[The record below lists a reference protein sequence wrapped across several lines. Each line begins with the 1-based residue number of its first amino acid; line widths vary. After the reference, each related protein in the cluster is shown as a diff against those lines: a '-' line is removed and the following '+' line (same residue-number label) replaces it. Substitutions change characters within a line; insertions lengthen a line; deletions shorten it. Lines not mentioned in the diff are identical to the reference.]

1 MAKPYIGSSLIY
13 HLPQIYLSKMAILRR
28 VVWTLLVLG
37 GLWGTAAAQAPVDS
51 SSQGAYKVGL
61 ALSGGGA
68 KGFAHIGVLKV
79 FEEAD
84 IPVHMISGTSMG
96 SIVGALY
103 AIGYTP
109 AEIEDIAL
117 TTDWSI
123 LFNDSYRINPQNIAN
138 SVSQKDTYL
147 FTFPYNG
154 KRLTLPSGL
163 IDGQNIAMLLYRL
176 MLPYHDMRDFTEL
189 PIPFASVATNL
200 ATGQAHTFT
209 EGYLPDA
216 VRASIAIPTLF
227 KPVRINGETYIDGGV
242 ARNIPAEDVR
252 ALGADLVV
260 ASDVGEPLQPVDSLD
275 TFVDVLFQA
284 VGFHQQESNLRQK
297 EKTDFYLRP
306 DINRFSSFSYNS
318 VKNIIAAGEEAARAL
333 VPKIKAKLDEHMLAQ
348 RQFKPIKS
356 PQQDTLTVTGVTYDN
371 ISGLMQQQARIAL
384 DISSPAELTLA
395 DIESRINRLYSSGL
409 FSQISY
415 RLRDNPGSGHHQ
427 LVLEFQPKDQE
438 FAGFSLR
445 YDSHYKASLLFGG
458 LLADNI
464 VWSDR
469 LNWQLRVGEV
479 LELSADYS
487 APLSLAPLSKLHFGI
502 DFQRSPIDIYN
513 QGQALST
520 INVEQITLRPAASI
534 RLLQRTNIKAGV
546 EAEVYNL
553 NQAVGNTIFL
563 ENTSFLLTPF
573 INVDYSTLNRPYFP
587 TRGQSLKA
595 KAIVSDEIW
604 GSLSTFA
611 QFSGNWFMTVP
622 LTERLNISADFFTG
636 VTAGSDLPLHYNYYL
651 GGLTQNPVFDRR
663 QRPFMARAAQQL
675 QTSNVVALGSALQY
689 NIGKNL
695 FLTAG
700 WDAAHLSDKW
710 TFNIHRE
717 RLEHGF
723 SLGVGATSI
732 VGPIK
737 LSLST
742 PDFSSDYAL
751 KIDVGYHF

>member
-1 MAKPYIGSSLIY
+1 MKKA
-13 HLPQIYLSKMAILRR
+13 IYLSVIFGFLFAG
-28 VVWTLLVLG
+28 TLPV
-37 GLWGTAAAQAPVDS
+37 TSAAQTPAGTTAEES
-51 SSQGAYKVGL
+51 YTIGL

-84 IPVHMISGTSMG
+84 IPIHMISGTSMG
-96 SIVGALY
+96 SIVGSLY
-103 AIGYTP
+103 AIGYSP
-109 AEIEDIAL
+109 EEIEDIAL

-123 LFNDSYRINPQNIAN
+123 MLNDSYRINPQNIAS

-154 KRLTLPSGL
+154 KQLTLPTGL
-163 IDGQNIAMLLYRL
+163 IDGQNIAMMLYRL
-176 MLPYHDMRDFTEL
+176 MLPYHDVRDFTKL

-200 ATGQAHTFT
+200 TTGQAHTFT

-227 KPVRINGETYIDGGV
+227 KPVTIDGETYIDGGI

-252 ALGADLVV
+252 NLGADVVV

-284 VGFHQQESNLRQK
+284 VGYHQQESNVQQIK
-297 EKTDFYLRP
+297 NTDFYIRP
-306 DINRFSSFSYNS
+306 DIKKFSSFSYNN
-318 VKNIIAAGEEAARAL
+318 VKQIIQSGEEAARQVL
-333 VPKIKAKLDEHMLAQ
+333 PEIKTKLANQ
-348 RQFKPIKS
+348 RPASSPFKPISS
-356 PQQDTLTVTGVTYDN
+356 PQQDTLVVSEVIYDN
-371 ISGLMQQQARIAL
+371 ISGLIQQQAQLAL
-384 DISSPAELTLA
+384 DITPPEQLTLA
-395 DIESRINRLYSSGL
+395 NIEMKINRLYSSGL

-415 RLRDNPGSGHHQ
+415 RLQDNPGSGKNR
-427 LVLEFQPKDQE
+427 LVMEFQSKDQE

-458 LLADNI
+458 LLTDNI
-464 VWSDR
+464 FWSDR
-469 LNWQLRVGEV
+469 LTLQLRAGEV
-479 LELSADYS
+479 LELKADYNT
-487 APLSLAPLSKLHFGI
+487 PLTLAPLSKLHFGI
-502 DFQRSPIDIYN
+502 DFQRSPIDLYN

-520 INVEQITLRPAASI
+520 INVERITLRPAASV
-534 RLLQRTNIKAGV
+534 RLLERTHIETGF

-553 NQAVGNTIFL
+553 NQAVGNTLFL
-563 ENTSFLLTPF
+563 ENTSFLLKPF
-573 INVDYSTLNRPYFP
+573 VQVDFSTLNRPYFP
-587 TRGQSLKA
+587 TRGQALKA
-595 KAIVSDEIW
+595 KAIISDENW

-622 LTERLNISADFFTG
+622 LTDRLNLSGDIFTG
-636 VTAGSDLPLHYNYYL
+636 FTTGNNIPLHYNYYL
-651 GGLTQNPVFDRR
+651 GGLAQNPVFDRR

-675 QTSNVVALGSALQY
+675 QATNVMALKSQLQY
-689 NIGKNL
+689 KMGKNMY
-695 FLTAG
+695 LTAG
-700 WDAAHLSDKW
+700 WDTAHLSDTW
-710 TFNIHRE
+710 TFNISRE

-723 SLGVGATSI
+723 SLGIGATSI

-742 PDFSSDYAL
+742 SDFSENYAL
-751 KIDVGYHF
+751 KIDVGYLF